1 MYTRVRPA
9 GRRAPAVSGTK
20 NRAAVALAAA
30 RTGFVLAVVG
40 QSSRDPFAYRRRSVA
55 HASTRRA
62 R

>member
-9 GRRAPAVSGTK
+9 AAHRQFTK